1 MATRKTKREEPEET
15 RHKLDRQ
22 LMEQLMFGTG
32 RVRRF
37 TQDTPVLPDVW
48 IEYARGRDDDERLT
62 RPPKT
67 TAADPFPPVK
77 LLLTPLREQSSGTVA
92 QELRRRLRE
101 DRATEEWRAF
111 GHDPE
116 SRPRVV
122 YNQST
127 VAATL
132 YFEDLIRVA
141 LPMTSWWARLDAQWK
156 IQGLDAPEIRDLL
169 AQAVQ
174 DPEHPPL
181 APTGEKKGETRRLPP
196 ALLWMIR
203 VVGAL
208 ALVHRGERLPAR
220 FDTQG
225 AGAAQPA
232 DWRVLVDAVTDLIR
246 GVPSDLKESTAL
258 VHSISL
264 NREATPT
271 IARSTLAVKAD
282 AARRLFDISC
292 ADLAWAVI
300 DSGVDARHPA
310 FRLRQDDKKPRPEAF
325 RNADKD
331 LENGT
336 RIVETYDFSQIDL
349 LLDPETSNQPKNLE
363 KRLKGKQG
371 KELSA
376 QLKILND
383 SLASGRS
390 IDWKL
395 IAPLLRIPQDEGDAK
410 YIPPGHDHG
419 THVAGILAGDWKKA
433 ESQGVL
439 DEDLVG
445 VCPDLR
451 LYDLRVLNETGS
463 GDEFSVMAAL
473 QFVRY
478 LNSTNDYMAVHGI
491 NMSLSIPHD
500 VSNYACGRTP
510 VCDECERVV
519 SSGVVVVAAAGN
531 QGYRKLTT
539 AEGQPVE
546 LYSSV
551 SITDPGNAE
560 LVITVGATHRYRP
573 HTYGVSYFSSR
584 GPTGDGRC
592 KPDLVAP
599 GEKITAPLPEEAY
612 GLKDGTSMAAPHVSG
627 VAALLMARHNEL
639 VGRPA
644 RIKQIL
650 CDTAT
655 DLGRERYFQ
664 GAGMLDALRALQ
676 SV

>member
-1 MATRKTKREEPEET
+1 
-15 RHKLDRQ
+15 
-22 LMEQLMFGTG
+22 MEQLLFGTG

-48 IEYARGRDDDERLT
+48 IEYARGRDEDERLT
-62 RPPKT
+62 RSQE
-67 TAADPFPPVK
+67 TADTGDPFPPIK
-77 LLLTPLREQSSGTVA
+77 LLLMPLREQSSGTVA

-101 DRATEEWRAF
+101 DRTKGGWRAF
-111 GHDPE
+111 GHDPHE
-116 SRPRVV
+116 LPRVV

-141 LPMTSWWARLDAQWK
+141 LPMTSWWAHLDGQWK
-156 IQGLDAPEIRDLL
+156 IEGLDSPEIRGLL
-169 AQAVQ
+169 AEAVQ
-174 DPEHPPL
+174 DPEHPPV
-181 APTGEKKGETRRLPP
+181 APTGEKAGEKRRLPP

-208 ALVHRGERLPAR
+208 ALVHRGERLPER
-220 FDTQG
+220 FQDRRG
-225 AGAAQPA
+225 AGQAQA
-232 DWRVLVDAVTDLIR
+232 EDWRVLVEAVADLIR
-246 GVPSDLKESTAL
+246 GVPSDLTESTAL

-300 DSGVDARHPA
+300 DSGIDARHPA
-310 FRLRQDDKKPRPEAF
+310 FRKRKDPAEDEKRSLRPSAFGETAESPE
-325 RNADKD
+325 NC
-331 LENGT
+331 T
-336 RIVETYDFSQIDL
+336 RIIETYDFSQIDV
-349 LLDPETSNQPKNLE
+349 LLDPQTSDQPENL
-363 KRLKGKQG
+363 KRRLKGKGG
-371 KELSA
+371 KELRE
-376 QLKILND
+376 QLKVLNE
-383 SLASGRS
+383 SLSSGRS

-395 IAPLLRIPQDEGDAK
+395 IAPLLRIPQDEGEEK
-410 YIPPGHDHG
+410 YIPPVHDHG
-419 THVAGILAGDWKKA
+419 THVAGILASDWKNADCK
-433 ESQGVL
+433 EDNSQGVL
-439 DEDLVG
+439 EENLVG

-451 LYDLRVLNETGS
+451 LYDLRVLDGEGR
-463 GDEFSVMAAL
+463 GDEFAVMAAL

-539 AEGQPVE
+539 AEGQTAEV
-546 LYSSV
+546 YSNV
-551 SITDPGNAE
+551 SITDPGNAD

-584 GPTGDGRC
+584 GPTGDGRS

-599 GEKITAPLPEEAY
+599 GEKITAPLPGEAY

-627 VAALLMARHNEL
+627 AAALLMARHNEL